1 MIIYFDM
8 SFFFFYNDK
17 DWSQGYLYLA
27 CSTKSVLSKKHP
39 SQKDSVDAAYNTPV
53 GRWERTTP

>member
-1 MIIYFDM
+1 MIKTDL
-8 SFFFFYNDK
+8 K
-17 DWSQGYLYLA
+17 AYLYLA

-53 GRWERTTP
+53 GRWERTKT